1 MERRPD
7 PADRRKVAYQLTE
20 KGRDLLPVLI
30 SLRQWGER
38 WVSGLGGPV
47 ESASAYFMK
56 SPAVQLPDDV
66 ARADLEAFIAE
77 NTPAT

>member
-1 MERRPD
+1 
-7 PADRRKVAYQLTE
+7 V
-20 KGRDLLPVLI
+20 
-30 SLRQWGER
+30 
-38 WVSGLGGPV
+38 GGPV